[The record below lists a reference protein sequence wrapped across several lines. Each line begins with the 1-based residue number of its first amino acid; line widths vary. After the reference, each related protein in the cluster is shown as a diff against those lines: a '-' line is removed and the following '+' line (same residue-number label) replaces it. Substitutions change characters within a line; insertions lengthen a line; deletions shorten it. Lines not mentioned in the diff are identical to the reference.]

1 VRFRAPLL
9 ALQKS
14 EKYRGGMGQMDKSMD
29 MVATKASS
37 VGAVRQILLGT
48 AILVAASQTAPA
60 ASTTLICDVPTPP
73 GSCCVIDGPGTVELN
88 EAGGSITLH
97 SPPMHTSN
105 QSYPSGVARYA
116 AKFDPKTITFVG
128 SETATSGG
136 VGEKITINRLTGMF
150 VMNGLTWT
158 CRVGKPQF

>member
-1 VRFRAPLL
+1 MRFRAPLL

-48 AILVAASQTAPA
+48 AILVAASQTARA

-105 QSYPSGVARYA
+105 QSYPRSLSA
-116 AKFDPKTITFVG
+116 
-128 SETATSGG
+128 
-136 VGEKITINRLTGMF
+136 
-150 VMNGLTWT
+150 
-158 CRVGKPQF
+158 

>member
-1 VRFRAPLL
+1 M
-9 ALQKS
+9 
-14 EKYRGGMGQMDKSMD
+14 EQMDKHMD
-29 MVATKASS
+29 GVSARMRS
-37 VGAVRQILLGT
+37 VGAVRQILLGM
-48 AILVAASQTAPA
+48 AILVAASQTARA
-60 ASTTLICDVPTPP
+60 ASTTLICNVPTPP
-73 GSCCVIDGPGTVELN
+73 GSCCIIDGPGSIELN

-97 SPPMHTSN
+97 GPPMHTSN
-105 QSYPSGVARYA
+105 QSYPSGVSRYA

-136 VGEKITINRLTGMF
+136 VGEKITINRVTGMF